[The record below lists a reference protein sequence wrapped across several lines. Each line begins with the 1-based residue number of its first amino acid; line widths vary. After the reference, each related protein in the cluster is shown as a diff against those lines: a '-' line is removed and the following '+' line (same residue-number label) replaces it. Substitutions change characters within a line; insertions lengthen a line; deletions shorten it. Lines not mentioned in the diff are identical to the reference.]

1 MLHSQYMLQR
11 KGSVYVGSAFKPTQ
25 RSLNMASDKV
35 LEFTDA
41 NFDTEVL
48 KATEPV
54 LVDFWATWCAPC
66 KALTPVI
73 DDLATEFDGKVK
85 IGKVNVDDN
94 PETPGKYGVRGIPT
108 LVLFK
113 GGKVVDQLVGAVPK
127 SQLQDLIK
135 KGL

>member
-1 MLHSQYMLQR
+1 
-11 KGSVYVGSAFKPTQ
+11 
-25 RSLNMASDKV
+25 MASDKV

-73 DDLATEFDGKVK
+73 DELATEFDGKVK
-85 IGKVNVDDN
+85 IGKVNVDEN

-113 GGKVVDQLVGAVPK
+113 GGKVVDQVVGAVPK
-127 SQLQDLIK
+127 SQLQALLK